1 MLVQIVS
8 FKGILVKTE
17 NLLVIVF
24 PHKLIGFS
32 VPTEDF
38 SVIDLCLSHYYY
50 YYYIVFY
57 NIYF

>member
-1 MLVQIVS
+1 MQIVS
-8 FKGILVKTE
+8 FKGIPVKTE

-24 PHKLIGFS
+24 PHKLIGSS
-32 VPTEDF
+32 VPTEDL

-50 YYYIVFY
+50 IVFY

>member
-1 MLVQIVS
+1 MQIVS
-8 FKGILVKTE
+8 FKGIPVKTE

-24 PHKLIGFS
+24 PHKLIGSS
-32 VPTEDF
+32 VPTEDL
-38 SVIDLCLSHYYY
+38 SVIDMCLSH